1 MSVHEEL
8 YNSLEPYQEEDNRS
22 PRTQSIQHIDSQE
35 IKYDKHERFFVSN
48 IEVSIKDRRSSSI
61 NQEQNQ

>member
-8 YNSLEPYQEEDNRS
+8 YNSLDPYQEEENQ
-22 PRTQSIQHIDSQE
+22 PRTQSIQHLDSQE

-48 IEVSIKDRRSSSI
+48 IEVSIKDSRSSSI
-61 NQEQNQ
+61 NKEQNQ